1 MNKPSNEWQQVKHA
15 TLDRARRQVIDP
27 MQPITTLF
35 VATVLLYSAGFVRL
49 NILAETGQNYTWLD
63 ALQILGTAV
72 SGLLVLILSGAVMT
86 LGFMSMRLEKV
97 AQGCEGAR

>member
-1 MNKPSNEWQQVKHA
+1 MNEPSKQWQQIRRA

-27 MQPITTLF
+27 MQPLITLF

-72 SGLLVLILSGAVMT
+72 SGLLLLILSGAVMT
-86 LGFMSMRLEKV
+86 LGVMSMRLAKM
-97 AQGCEGAR
+97 AQGSEGAH

>member
-1 MNKPSNEWQQVKHA
+1 MNKPSKEWQQIRRA
-15 TLDRARRQVIDP
+15 TLDRVRRQVIDS

-35 VATVLLYSAGFVRL
+35 VAAFLLYSAGFVRL

-72 SGLLVLILSGAVMT
+72 SGALLLILSGAVLM
-86 LGFMSMRLEKV
+86 LGFISMRLEKV
-97 AQGCEGAR
+97 TRGSEGAH

>member
-1 MNKPSNEWQQVKHA
+1 MNKPSKKWQQIRRA
-15 TLDRARRQVIDP
+15 TLDRVRRQVITP

-49 NILAETGQNYTWLD
+49 SILAETGQTYTWID

-72 SGLLVLILSGAVMT
+72 SGLLLLILSGAVMT
-86 LGFMSMRLEKV
+86 LGFMSMRLAKV
-97 AQGCEGAR
+97 AQGSEGAH

>member
-1 MNKPSNEWQQVKHA
+1 VNKPSKEWQQLRHA
-15 TLDRARRQVIDP
+15 TLDRVRRHVIDTL
-27 MQPITTLF
+27 QPITTLF

-49 NILAETGQNYTWLD
+49 NVLAETGQNYTWLD

-97 AQGCEGAR
+97 TQGSEGAH